1 MLIFIF
7 HLPFILLIHSSLSFF
22 SHLAVLAVLTLFSSF
37 HFHSIPFVHQSLTM
51 ASSVLHPDSGVC
63 GVTDEKE
70 FGSASVASVARCS
83 LPVVER
89 LHVHIRELSTMP
101 LWFLRECQNESLT
114 PGNGPTDI
122 CNKQLYIGDVFHATD
137 QQTMKDF
144 THAVNCTPDAPNAFP
159 DNVVYHRVPVRD
171 DEQEDVGAKLDDAAD
186 FIHDAITS
194 SENAKVIVHCIQ
206 GVSRSVTVAIAYL
219 LKYQRDVFHTSL
231 YDALA
236 HVRERRGPVRPNN
249 AFYRTLRAFEMRLRR
264 GAGDDGDL
272 SPIPGLYRD
281 CVFA

>member
-194 SENAKVIVHCIQ
+194 SANA
-206 GVSRSVTVAIAYL
+206 
-219 LKYQRDVFHTSL
+219 
-231 YDALA
+231 
-236 HVRERRGPVRPNN
+236 
-249 AFYRTLRAFEMRLRR
+249 
-264 GAGDDGDL
+264 
-272 SPIPGLYRD
+272 
-281 CVFA
+281 